1 MERHRLRS
9 VLNPQSIIRN
19 VDPRAAKAALQ
30 YDARLER
37 NGRLERL
44 DPYITSSTPIAHRC
58 LQHSE
63 VHLARPSDL
72 LQGKGL
78 HCCLVAARKVE
89 GLRRRNKAAAKY
101 DTDLAKIGKLERL
114 EEYQTA
120 LKPIMHRC
128 LIHGLEKAIT
138 PNNALSGKGLRC
150 CQYAATQGANL
161 LKSEKQRK
169 SYDRVLVEHGLLE
182 RIDPYI
188 DATTPIRH
196 RCLIHGYE
204 DLQIPSQARN
214 GRGLACCRNASVQRA
229 ATRRKNIAAKLY
241 DKRLAEYGRI
251 VRIEDYMGRQK
262 KILHR
267 CILHNEDHNIDPGNA
282 LQGKGLPCC
291 SAGAGWDTL
300 QRVLDDLE
308 LATANEAPC
317 SVYIYAVKDN
327 PGLFKIGIAI
337 NPSNRAKQVA
347 SKGMYGDLVASWQVS
362 TRRNAVLIETAL
374 LRDKSFKQTDDSLVP
389 HLESAAGYSEIRQA
403 NQEELV
409 KFTDRLVT
417 MLEDPEC
424 KWAEWA
430 LNNIPNL
437 RIWEIK
443 NLTGRLTKS
452 LSN

>member
-1 MERHRLRS
+1 
-9 VLNPQSIIRN
+9 

-30 YDARLER
+30 YDARLEQ
-37 NGRLERL
+37 NGRFERL

-63 VHLARPSDL
+63 IHLARPSDL

-78 HCCLVAARKVE
+78 HCCLVAARKAE
-89 GLRRRNKAAAKY
+89 GLRRRNNAAAKY
-101 DTDLAKIGKLERL
+101 DADLAKIGKLERI
-114 EEYQTA
+114 EEYKTA
-120 LKPIMHRC
+120 SIPIMHRC
-128 LIHGLEKAIT
+128 LNHGLEKAIT
-138 PNNALSGKGLRC
+138 PNNALRGKGLSC

-161 LKSEKQRK
+161 LKSETQRK
-169 SYDRVLVEHGLLE
+169 SYDSALARHGLLR
-182 RIDPYI
+182 RIDQYI

-204 DLQIPSQARN
+204 DFQLPSHARN
-214 GRGLACCRNASVQRA
+214 GRGLKCCRNASAQRA

-241 DKRLAEYGRI
+241 DRRLAEYGRI
-251 VRIEDYMGRQK
+251 VRIEEYMGRQK

-267 CILHNEDHNIDPGNA
+267 CILHSEEHLIDPGNA

-300 QRVLDDLE
+300 QRVLDELG
-308 LATANEAPC
+308 LATAQESPC
-317 SVYIYAVKDN
+317 TIYIYAIKDN
-327 PGLFKIGIAI
+327 PGLFKIGIAV
-337 NPSNRAKQVA
+337 NPPHRAKQVA
-347 SKGMYGDLVASWQVS
+347 SKGMYGDLVAAWHVS

-374 LRDKSFKQTDDSLVP
+374 LRDKSFKKPDASLVD
-389 HLESAAGYSEIRQA
+389 HLQSAAGYSEIRQA
-403 NQEELV
+403 DRDQLV

-417 MLEDPEC
+417 LLEDPEC

-437 RIWEIK
+437 RKWEIK
-443 NLTGRLTKS
+443 NLTKRMTKS
-452 LSN
+452 LRE